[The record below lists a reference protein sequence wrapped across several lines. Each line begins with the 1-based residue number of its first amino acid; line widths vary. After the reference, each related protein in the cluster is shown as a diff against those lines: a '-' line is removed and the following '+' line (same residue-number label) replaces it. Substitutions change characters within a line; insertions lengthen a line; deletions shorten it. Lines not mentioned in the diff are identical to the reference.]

1 MQNGFLGLIMI
12 FEIVLNLFMEKNTV
26 SNLIENNGEIIY
38 SILY

>member
-26 SNLIENNGEIIY
+26 LNLIENNGEIIY